1 MTLPHLKLNEWIFL
15 CAGIGTHAAAPFLGM
30 GGFYLWISVKA
41 IYISGIVILLMR
53 K

>member
-1 MTLPHLKLNEWIFL
+1 MLGHLKLNEWIFL
-15 CAGIGTHAAAPFLGM
+15 CAGIGTLAAIPFFGV

-41 IYISGIVILLMR
+41 IYISGIIVLLMR